1 MKINQFLNNSKL
13 KVSQEPPYDAL
24 QAFVRDNH
32 IALEGAK
39 EGPLKGLSF
48 AIKDVFMVKGS
59 TFGNG
64 HPEWL
69 KTHGPDPYTAVS
81 VLKLLDNGA
90 DLVGKT
96 VCDELCF
103 SISGENW
110 NYGSPLNPHD
120 IRRYTGGSSSGSGAA
135 TAGGLVDFATG
146 SDCLG
151 SVRVPAS
158 YNGLLGM
165 RPTYK
170 RVDNDGEAPYCES
183 MDVLGYVA
191 KDPAVFKTVSKVLLG
206 EDKKT
211 TRFKQVYIAKD
222 CFAGVDEDV
231 AKALQPAID
240 HVITT
245 LGPAKE
251 VSVAP
256 EGLDKWID
264 IFKIVQG
271 YEVYESYGGWLD
283 KYKPR
288 LSRGPKERLAWTK
301 TITRPAYLEA
311 KEKRNKLMDQFLAFL
326 PEDAV
331 LVLPTAAS
339 VAPLRTDSL
348 EEINRTRAQS
358 TSLLCISPLTGT
370 PQVTV
375 PLVKQHGV
383 PLGLTLISREDTDLQ
398 LAHLA
403 ADLVDSF
410 EN

>member
-1 MKINQFLNNSKL
+1 MKINQFLKNEKL
-13 KVSQEPPYDAL
+13 TVSPEPPYDAL

-39 EGPLKGLSF
+39 DGPLRGLAF

-59 TFGNG
+59 TYGNG

-69 KTHGPDPYTAVS
+69 RTHGPDPYTAVS
-81 VLKLLDNGA
+81 VLKLLDSGA

-110 NYGSPLNPHD
+110 NYGSPLNPYD

-151 SVRVPAS
+151 SVRVPAA

-191 KDPAVFKTVSKVLLG
+191 KEPDVFKKVSEVLLG
-206 EDKKT
+206 EDEKKT
-211 TRFKQVYIAKD
+211 PFQQVYVARD
-222 CFAGVDEDV
+222 CFEAVDADV
-231 AKALQPAID
+231 AEALTPAVD
-240 HVITT
+240 HVSKHV
-245 LGPAKE
+245 GPAKE
-251 VSVAP
+251 VTVAK
-256 EGLDKWID
+256 EGFDKWIE
-264 IFKIVQG
+264 IFKTVQG

-288 LSRGPKERLAWTK
+288 LSRGPKERLAWAK
-301 TITRPAYLEA
+301 TIQRHEYLEA
-311 KEKRNKLMDQFLAFL
+311 KTKREELLKGFREFL

-339 VAPLRTDSL
+339 VAPLKTDSL
-348 EEINRTRAQS
+348 EEINRVRAQS

-375 PLVKQHGV
+375 PLVDQHDV
-383 PLGLTLISREDTDLQ
+383 PLGLTLIAREGTDMQ
-398 LAHLA
+398 LANLA
-403 ADLVDSF
+403 ADLVSSF
-410 EN
+410 RR

>member
-1 MKINQFLNNSKL
+1 MKNNQFLNNEKL
-13 KVSQEPPYDAL
+13 NVQAEPPYDAL
-24 QAFVRDNH
+24 QAFVRENH
-32 IALEGAK
+32 IALKGAK
-39 EGPLKGLSF
+39 AGPLKDLVF

-59 TFGNG
+59 TYGNG
-64 HPEWL
+64 HPLWL
-69 KTHGPDPYTAVS
+69 RTHGPDPYTAVS

-151 SVRVPAS
+151 SVRVPAA

-191 KDPAVFKTVSKVLLG
+191 REPDVFKKVSQVFLG

-211 TRFKQVYIAKD
+211 GPFKQVYIAKD
-222 CFAGVDEDV
+222 CFDGVDADV
-231 AKALQPAID
+231 AKALQPAVD
-240 HVITT
+240 HVVKTV
-245 LGPAKE
+245 GPAKD
-251 VSVAP
+251 VTVAKD
-256 EGLDKWID
+256 GLDTWID

-301 TITRPAYLEA
+301 TITRPAYLAA
-311 KEKRNKLMDQFLAFL
+311 KEKRERLIEQFREFL

-375 PLVKQHGV
+375 PLVNQHDV
-383 PLGLTLISREDTDLQ
+383 PLGLTLITREDTDLQ
-398 LAHLA
+398 LAYLA
-403 ADLVDSF
+403 ADLVSTF
-410 EN
+410 TG